1 MGVGLVGGLAVGWR
15 ARGRRLWCWVCV
27 RGVLG
32 QGVHKGDQF
41 VLAARDGFELFSEV
55 VVVFVSD
62 AVGFY
67 RSEATKSECCHADCN
82 SQQSDTYTQFTSQ
95 KENEDYREDKD
106 YRICDGEPGCDSR

>member
-1 MGVGLVGGLAVGWR
+1 MWSVGGGLDGGRALGWR
-15 ARGRRLWCWVCV
+15 GRGRRLRRWVCV
-27 RGVLG
+27 LGVLRLG
-32 QGVHKGDQF
+32 LHEGDQV

-82 SQQSDTYTQFTSQ
+82 SQQSDT
-95 KENEDYREDKD
+95 
-106 YRICDGEPGCDSR
+106 